1 MYHGFY
7 SPHRKFTLFLRFA
20 DFYCN
25 YSAPKKEEEMYNSL
39 ARKLE
44 LFEVALLCLVSA
56 SPVPNIVQ
64 IFILV
69 SFLGP
74 KEKEK
79 QNV

>member
-1 MYHGFY
+1 
-7 SPHRKFTLFLRFA
+7 
-20 DFYCN
+20 
-25 YSAPKKEEEMYNSL
+25 MYNSL
-39 ARKLE
+39 ADKLE

-64 IFILV
+64 TFILV